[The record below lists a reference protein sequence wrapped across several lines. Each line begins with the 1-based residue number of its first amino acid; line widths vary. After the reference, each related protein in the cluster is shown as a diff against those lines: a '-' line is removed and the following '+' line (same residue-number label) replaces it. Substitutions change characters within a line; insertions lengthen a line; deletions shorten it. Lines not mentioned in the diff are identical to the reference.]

1 MGAISNIRN
10 FVSGV
15 FTGDKNA
22 TKNVNNYRGLA
33 QLQRFKVDVNY
44 WREGISELERPYY
57 PYRVKVQTVFKD
69 TQLNGHVA
77 ACLER
82 RYTLTLL
89 RDFKLCDE
97 SGKEN
102 EQWTKYFKKQWFY
115 KYLRYVLEAEQ
126 YGYSLISLGD
136 YIKDDFPYLTVC
148 TRENISPDREI
159 FSKFPYTPSGLEFTK
174 KPYDNWHIWVTT
186 PSDNGITPCGYGLLY
201 KVAYYEILIRNNM
214 GNNANYNQL
223 FGMPIRWIK
232 TAKGNEDEV
241 KELQSYLE
249 NMASQSYLI
258 TDLTEEL
265 NLVETK
271 GTGKGSDTFGALEK
285 RCMDIISK
293 LELGHA
299 NALDEQSGKL
309 GAGQGEDNP
318 VRKALED
325 IQVKD
330 GRLVEA
336 VTNTQLL
343 VKLRNIGIP
352 IPTNLHFEFNNDNE
366 VEGYRRRQ
374 DESNKVTA
382 EIAQT
387 MKNAGLKMDAK
398 YFEERTGIKTTEAE
412 IIAPV
417 VAAPPPKG
425 MGKQVQDRLKKIYN
439 KHTH

>member
-1 MGAISNIRN
+1 MGIISAIKN
-10 FVSGV
+10 FASGA
-15 FTGDKNA
+15 FTGENKPP
-22 TKNVNNYRGLA
+22 TKNVNNYRGLS
-33 QLQRFKVDVNY
+33 QLQRFRVDISY
-44 WREGISELERPYY
+44 WREGINELERPYY
-57 PYRVKVQTVFKD
+57 PYRVKVQTVYKD
-69 TQLNGHVA
+69 TQINGHVA

-82 RYTLTLL
+82 RYGLTLL
-89 RDFKLCDE
+89 RDFKLCD
-97 SGKEN
+97 STGKEN
-102 EQWTKYFKKQWFY
+102 EEWTKYFQKTWFY
-115 KYLRYVLEAEQ
+115 QYMRHVIEAEM
-126 YGYSLISLGD
+126 YGYSLVSLGD
-136 YIKDDFPYLTVC
+136 YIKDDFPKLTVC

-159 FSKFPYTPSGLEFTK
+159 YSKFPYTPSGLEFTK
-174 KPYDNWHIWVTT
+174 PPFDNWHIWVTS

-201 KVAYYEILIRNNM
+201 KVAYYEILVRNNM

-223 FGMPIRWIK
+223 FGQPIRWIK
-232 TAKGNEDEV
+232 TAKGNEAEV
-241 KELQSYLE
+241 AELQQYLE

-271 GTGKGSDTFGALEK
+271 GTGKGSDTYGALEK
-285 RCMDIISK
+285 RCLDTISK
-293 LELGHA
+293 LILGHA

-336 VTNTQLL
+336 VTNGQLL

-352 IPTNLHFEFNNDNE
+352 VPTDLYFEFKNDNE
-366 VEGYRRRQ
+366 IEEYRRRQ

-382 EIAQT
+382 DIAQT

-398 YFEERTGIKTTEAE
+398 YFEERTGIKTTEVE
-412 IIAPV
+412 VIA
-417 VAAPPPKG
+417 PPKG
-425 MGKQVQDRLKKIYN
+425 MGKQVQDKLKKIYN
-439 KHTH
+439 KHNH